1 MQNSNDKNGE
11 PSVIWDKLDKEDDAE
26 DIIWDDNTP
35 SPIQEFYKDQTVF
48 ITGATGFLGSLLVEK
63 LLRCCPQIRKL
74 ILLIRKGKS
83 NSVDERVRDYFNDTV
98 FDRLRLTNPNYHEKV
113 DIVTGHID
121 AQNFD
126 LTPHEE
132 HLLISQTTIIFHIAA
147 TVRFDEHIRTAYNIN
162 VRGTETALALAK
174 RMKRL
179 KSFIHVSTAYCNCD
193 RKYIAETFYPPVF
206 TAKELSIILQHS
218 SDEEIA
224 LLNEYILGG
233 KPNSYTLT
241 KATAEDLVREVAQE
255 LPICVFRPSIVFP
268 TLQEPMPLWNKGSNA
283 LITSCYTSG
292 TGLLRVSLMDSN
304 IAIDIVPGDRT
315 INAMTA
321 LAWYHSTQQPNKER
335 PTVFNYVSYNDN
347 RLGLGE
353 FLSVALKHAFAAE
366 ESCPGILWPAST
378 YFVNRPIHPGEYLP
392 LHKIE
397 RQEMGVFLCIASN
410 NVPPTVSKR
419 YKVQVIFKPKVTA
432 AAEYIGV
439 PRGTDVVIQCSVESP
454 RNMNNNWFKYTG
466 EKLINS
472 SKYYIEE
479 IQTSDYT
486 LVMKLI
492 IRNVAREDFTDYICY
507 CENTIGKHEAR
518 VKIRE
523 TQLDLPKTTTSTTTT
538 STTTM
543 RTTTLHPHHRHHGK
557 DATGIHTKELNKH
570 LKDKTTNKKVYKP
583 NLIDDH
589 QTNSIL
595 PSQISWLDYS
605 TFKTNIYYDVN
616 KDGVGKSNGFVVK
629 TSPSRATGLV
639 PSVVMS
645 SIVIL
650 LLGKSTQLIL

>member
-1 MQNSNDKNGE
+1 MQNTNPAMLSEMSDELLKNSNDKNGE

-26 DIIWDDNTP
+26 DIIWDDDTP

-83 NSVDERVRDYFNDTV
+83 NSVDERVKDYFNDTV

-121 AQNFD
+121 AQDFD

-206 TAKELSIILQHS
+206 TAKELSIILQYS

-224 LLNEYILGG
+224 LLNEYLLGG

-241 KATAEDLVREVAQE
+241 KATAEDLVREVAHE

-292 TGLLRVSLMDSN
+292 IGLLRVSLMDSN

-378 YFVNRPIHPGEYLP
+378 YFVSNSFLYQILFLVLHFTPALVFSLAERWYNRKPQIMRFYRKLTFLNKAIEYFATKEW
-392 LHKIE
+392 H
-397 RQEMGVFLCIASN
+397 
-410 NVPPTVSKR
+410 
-419 YKVQVIFKPKVTA
+419 FK
-432 AAEYIGV
+432 
-439 PRGTDVVIQCSVESP
+439 
-454 RNMNNNWFKYTG
+454 NNNIQAMVNEMSQADRIRFDPSLNFRWDTVALNLHRSIALYVMNERVTKQYYQTKFIYKKRLHFCIYWFFYVSVAYWFLRTLAN
-466 EKLINS
+466 LINS
-472 SKYYIEE
+472 Y
-479 IQTSDYT
+479 
-486 LVMKLI
+486 
-492 IRNVAREDFTDYICY
+492 F
-507 CENTIGKHEAR
+507 
-518 VKIRE
+518 
-523 TQLDLPKTTTSTTTT
+523 
-538 STTTM
+538 
-543 RTTTLHPHHRHHGK
+543 
-557 DATGIHTKELNKH
+557 
-570 LKDKTTNKKVYKP
+570 
-583 NLIDDH
+583 
-589 QTNSIL
+589 
-595 PSQISWLDYS
+595 
-605 TFKTNIYYDVN
+605 
-616 KDGVGKSNGFVVK
+616 
-629 TSPSRATGLV
+629 
-639 PSVVMS
+639 
-645 SIVIL
+645 L
-650 LLGKSTQLIL
+650 L

>member
-1 MQNSNDKNGE
+1 M
-11 PSVIWDKLDKEDDAE
+11 
-26 DIIWDDNTP
+26 
-35 SPIQEFYKDQTVF
+35 
-48 ITGATGFLGSLLVEK
+48 
-63 LLRCCPQIRKL
+63 IRW
-74 ILLIRKGKS
+74 
-83 NSVDERVRDYFNDTV
+83 
-98 FDRLRLTNPNYHEKV
+98 
-113 DIVTGHID
+113 
-121 AQNFD
+121 
-126 LTPHEE
+126 
-132 HLLISQTTIIFHIAA
+132 
-147 TVRFDEHIRTAYNIN
+147 
-162 VRGTETALALAK
+162 
-174 RMKRL
+174 
-179 KSFIHVSTAYCNCD
+179 
-193 RKYIAETFYPPVF
+193 
-206 TAKELSIILQHS
+206 
-218 SDEEIA
+218 
-224 LLNEYILGG
+224 
-233 KPNSYTLT
+233 
-241 KATAEDLVREVAQE
+241 
-255 LPICVFRPSIVFP
+255 LPIHLTCVVLSF
-268 TLQEPMPLWNKGSNA
+268 
-283 LITSCYTSG
+283 LIP
-292 TGLLRVSLMDSN
+292 D
-304 IAIDIVPGDRT
+304 
-315 INAMTA
+315 
-321 LAWYHSTQQPNKER
+321 
-335 PTVFNYVSYNDN
+335 
-347 RLGLGE
+347 
-353 FLSVALKHAFAAE
+353 
-366 ESCPGILWPAST
+366 
-378 YFVNRPIHPGEYLP
+378 RPIHPGEYLP

-439 PRGTDVVIQCSVESP
+439 PRG
-454 RNMNNNWFKYTG
+454 RNISLPG